1 MLKKYIL
8 KSKQLSKRFF
18 STKDDILDT
27 DVMII
32 GGGVAGLSIANALI
46 KSNISNN
53 ITIVDQQE
61 YQIDNNKFKYYHNRV
76 PDMRA
81 VSLTPGSMNFLRSV
95 GVKEK
100 LNEDLLTYTKE
111 MQVWEKLGSSF
122 VNVKKDNIFSIN
134 KFIKENFLN
143 KTTNNYDYISCM
155 IEINHLLMGLY
166 SNIKDNKINTVKTK
180 LSIDNFKVDNTD
192 SEYCYFTIKNEKEE
206 ELIYRTKLL
215 IVCDGNKSIVRSK
228 LNIPTT
234 GYDYHESGIVCTVKG
249 NFSSKTAYQ
258 RFLHDGIFALLPMY
272 DNYYSIVCSMPKEI
286 NETLKGLSDEEFI
299 NFVNHVLHSPS
310 KVDLSHIDRLI
321 LSNNNNFTRPPV
333 IESIHSQR
341 ISFPY
346 QLIYVDNPVSNNV
359 VVIGDS
365 SHSIHPMA
373 GQGMN
378 LGIADVAILSNLL
391 YKGKSEGKKLND
403 KTILNEYSTLTQINT
418 KSIILGMEGFKLMY
432 SRDNMIETVLRNI
445 GNTVINNSQILK
457 GMLVDIGSGTLLLPD
472 KYNWEI

>member
-1 MLKKYIL
+1 M
-8 KSKQLSKRFF
+8 F
-18 STKDDILDT
+18 SANDKIVDT

-32 GGGVAGLSIANALI
+32 GGGVAWLSIANALV
-46 KSNISNN
+46 KTNITNS

-61 YQIDNNKFKYYHNRV
+61 YQIDSNKFKYYHNRV

-81 VSLTPGSMNFLRSV
+81 VSLTPGSMNFLRSI

-122 VNVKKDNIFSIN
+122 VNVKSNNIISVN
-134 KFIKENFLN
+134 QFIKEKILN
-143 KTTNNYDYISCM
+143 KATNHYDYISCM
-155 IEINHLLMGLY
+155 TEINHLLMGLY
-166 SNIKDNKINTVKTK
+166 SNLKDSNINKVKTK
-180 LSIDNFKVDNTD
+180 LSLDNIKIDNTD

-206 ELIYRTKLL
+206 DVTYRTKLL
-215 IVCDGNKSIVRSK
+215 IVCDGNKSQVRSK
-228 LNIPTT
+228 LNIPTS
-234 GYDYHESGIVCTVKG
+234 GYDYHESGIVCTIKG
-249 NFSSKTAYQ
+249 NFSSTTAYQ

-286 NETLKGLSDEEFI
+286 NETLKGLSDDEFI

-310 KVDLSHIDRLI
+310 KIDLSHIDRLT
-321 LSNNNNFTRPPV
+321 LSNSNNFTRPPV

-346 QLIYVDNPVSNNV
+346 QLIYVDNPVGNNV
-359 VVIGDS
+359 VLIGDS

-378 LGIADVAILSNLL
+378 LGIADVALLANLL

-432 SRDNMIETVLRNI
+432 SRDSMIETVLRNI
-445 GNTVINNSQILK
+445 GNTLLNSSQLLK
-457 GMLVDIGSGTLLLPD
+457 GMFVDIGSGTLLLPD